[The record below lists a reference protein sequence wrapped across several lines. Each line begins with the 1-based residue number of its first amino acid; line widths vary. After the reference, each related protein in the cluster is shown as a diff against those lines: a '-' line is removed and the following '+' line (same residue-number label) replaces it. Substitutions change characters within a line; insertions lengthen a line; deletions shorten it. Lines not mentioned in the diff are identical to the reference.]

1 MDSDV
6 PSCRVFILSVASQV
20 GLWRTVG
27 GEGRTGRTGL
37 DQRVGPKAHAV
48 AHSALFRRR
57 RARLLLTSDATARRS
72 VAVCSGAPRCLEP
85 LRARRGHLVC
95 GLGPAL
101 VASIEARP
109 GAHWEHTAVRVWG
122 WTRTRSTSVAAVE
135 WSSVVCTPSRA
146 HWVPCA
152 LVLHGFW
159 SLQRSKSRSKHC
171 QACVGGCG
179 ASMWGIDVERSGMVT
194 RDVRWRRVAHS
205 PVGTS
210 CSCSACQDQVLCFC
224 AVDICTRR

>member
-1 MDSDV
+1 M
-6 PSCRVFILSVASQV
+6 
-20 GLWRTVG
+20 G

-72 VAVCSGAPRCLEP
+72 VAVCSGASRCLEP
-85 LRARRGHLVC
+85 LRARLGHLVC

-179 ASMWGIDVERSGMVT
+179 ASMWNAVEWSPATCGGAVAVVGGRTQPRWHVLLLPRVPRPSDVF
-194 RDVRWRRVAHS
+194 
-205 PVGTS
+205 
-210 CSCSACQDQVLCFC
+210 LC
-224 AVDICTRR
+224 R